1 MLSVCLGK
9 VAVEF
14 VFVGQGLVV
23 RDVVCE
29 LVEIRGLEALTG
41 GFPFEVPLLSVFLA
55 ASVQQ

>member
-1 MLSVCLGK
+1 MGK

-23 RDVVCE
+23 LDVVCE
-29 LVEIRGLEALTG
+29 LVEIGGFKALTG
-41 GFPFEVPLLSVFLA
+41 WFPFEVPLLSVFFA